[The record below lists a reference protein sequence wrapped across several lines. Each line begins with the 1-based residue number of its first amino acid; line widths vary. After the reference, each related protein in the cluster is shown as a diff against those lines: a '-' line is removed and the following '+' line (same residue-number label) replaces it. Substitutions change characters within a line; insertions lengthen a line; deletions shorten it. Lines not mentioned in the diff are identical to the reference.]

1 MKTVEEK
8 KRRRRFRI
16 GLAAVAVLAWTRLS
30 PGLSP
35 SHAGLK
41 KRVAVV
47 DMALTAAPSGSG
59 NYTSSGVSMAPPSDL
74 AVGLTEMLTTE
85 LVKTGRF
92 IVLERKALGD
102 ILGEQDLA
110 TGGRVSTETGAKTG
124 VVIGAQALVRCAIT
138 EYSYKQNSSSGG
150 FKGFRGISLGGNSIR
165 AIVGIDTRIYDS
177 TTSEVLASMLA
188 HGTATSGGLDVK
200 YSDSKVD
207 VGSSTFQS
215 TPLGK
220 ASREAIDEAVRFLV
234 AKLGDLPWEARV
246 IRADGKTLYLNA
258 GEESGLSP
266 GQTFTVFRAGE
277 ALVDPASGIRLGS
290 PDRAVGTVRITAV
303 RPKYSVAQVLSGDA
317 PQRNDLVREG
327 SAENP

>member
-1 MKTVEEK
+1 
-8 KRRRRFRI
+8 
-16 GLAAVAVLAWTRLS
+16 
-30 PGLSP
+30 
-35 SHAGLK
+35 
-41 KRVAVV
+41 
-47 DMALTAAPSGSG
+47 
-59 NYTSSGVSMAPPSDL
+59 
-74 AVGLTEMLTTE
+74 MLTTE

-92 IVLERKALGD
+92 IVLERKALAD

-110 TGGRVSTETGAKTG
+110 TGGRVSPETGAKTG
-124 VVIGAQALVRCAIT
+124 VVIGAQALIRCAIT

-150 FKGFRGISLGGNSIR
+150 FKGIRGISLGGNSVK

-177 TTSEVLASMLA
+177 TTSEILASTLA

-207 VGSSTFQS
+207 VGSSSFQS

-220 ASREAIDEAVRFLV
+220 ASREAID
-234 AKLGDLPWEARV
+234 EARV

-290 PDRAVGTVRITAV
+290 PDRAVGTVRVTAV
-303 RPKYSVAQVLSGDA
+303 KPKYSVAQVLSGDV